1 MKFSRRV
8 STHFIGRLSAI
19 ESAAISASSPYTSSL
34 LPNPPP
40 TSGAMTRTWCSGRRT
55 ISATVVLTTCGIWVD
70 VHRVNSPPL
79 NCATTPRV
87 SIAVGTSRCWTR
99 RRDTVASAV
108 ENASSTEPPYVT
120 RKQTLVCSSGWITS
134 APGRIAAPTWV
145 TAASGS
151 YVTSTR
157 SAASR
162 AAARSV
168 ATTAATGSPTCRTTP
183 SITSGYR
190 LGTFMSLIRGPIG
203 SGPQRAATSSPVQI
217 ATTPAAARAFF
228 TSMAG
233 ILAWACGLRTRTTCS
248 RPGGTTS
255 STYVAVPVMSRGS
268 SRRFT
273 RAPRAR
279 EITMRENHLPWSNF
293 GLRIADCGFYYSS
306 PFNPQSA
313 IRNPQS
319 SFRQFSFER
328 LEELRRHLLGH
339 AADQP
344 VPDAGDQPGDLRI
357 AAVGDHRPAVLLFQM
372 QLPAGP
378 DRTGFAAP
386 FNDETHVLRRDLVC
400 DAHLSRIRA
409 LDRPDAELDD
419 CLKHIVPLGLQ
430 LFHPRSGAGQHRG
443 IVEQLPH
450 PLPWRGE
457 YVRPFHFHGYLRVRM
472 SREVLCAPGRNPSS
486 NALSSLN
493 DAGED
498 VRKGG
503 STSFPASLS
512 HTTSIDLSLVVF
524 T

>member
-1 MKFSRRV
+1 M
-8 STHFIGRLSAI
+8 
-19 ESAAISASSPYTSSL
+19 
-34 LPNPPP
+34 
-40 TSGAMTRTWCSGRRT
+40 
-55 ISATVVLTTCGIWVD
+55 
-70 VHRVNSPPL
+70 
-79 NCATTPRV
+79 
-87 SIAVGTSRCWTR
+87 
-99 RRDTVASAV
+99 
-108 ENASSTEPPYVT
+108 
-120 RKQTLVCSSGWITS
+120 LVCSSGWITS
-134 APGRIAAPTWV
+134 ASGRIAASTSV
-145 TAASGS
+145 TAVRGLYS
-151 YVTSTR
+151 TSTR

-162 AAARSV
+162 DAARSV

-217 ATTPAAARAFF
+217 TTTPAATRAFF
-228 TSMAG
+228 TSMAA
-233 ILAWACGLRTRTTCS
+233 ILACACGLRTMATCS

-268 SRRFT
+268 SRRLM
-273 RAPRAR
+273 RAPNAR
-279 EITMRENHLPWSNF
+279 DITMKHLRCGSWILDPGSWIEESWFCYPASN
-293 GLRIADCGFYYSS
+293 IQDPA
-306 PFNPQSA
+306 
-313 IRNPQS
+313 S
-319 SFRQFSFER
+319 SFCQLSFER

-386 FNDETHVLRRDLVC
+386 FNDETHVLRRDFVG

-419 CLKHIVPLGLQ
+419 GLKHIVPLRLQ

-457 YVRPFHFHGYLRVRM
+457 CVRSFHFHGYLRVM
-472 SREVLCAPGRNPSS
+472 SSKTGCASTTMLPGLQYRQQSFVV
-486 NALSSLN
+486 
-493 DAGED
+493 GQH
-498 VRKGG
+498 VRVRQCVAIRDRLAVDDIRHGA
-503 STSFPASLS
+503 FHL
-512 HTTSIDLSLVVF
+512 
-524 T
+524 